1 MSRFA
6 ILPSVAVRGPWRYLP
21 IAPVFFVLGCASTAQ
36 SGVSNSPDAE
46 ATSVRRTTVA
56 EVQRIVAGNFS
67 VTPTAEPTSTP
78 PPTCAGAIWWHE
90 ARDHVGESRTV
101 QGPVV
106 AARTAPN
113 AAIALEIGQRY
124 PDPTGLLVLAPAGTE
139 SRVAG
144 RSICVAGRIANAS
157 GSTTI
162 DLRDASAI
170 VVVN

>member
-6 ILPSVAVRGPWRYLP
+6 IVRWWCLLP
-21 IAPVFFVLGCASTAQ
+21 IAFVLGVFGCASTAQ
-36 SGVSNSPDAE
+36 PGVSNSPDAQ
-46 ATSVRRTTVA
+46 ATSVRRTAVA

-67 VTPTAEPTSTP
+67 VTPIAESTSTP
-78 PPTCAGAIWWHE
+78 PPACAGAIWWYE
-90 ARDHVGESRTV
+90 ARDHLGESRTI

-106 AARTAPN
+106 AARQAPN
-113 AAIALEIGQRY
+113 AAVALEIGQRY
-124 PDPTGLLVLAPAGTE
+124 PDPTGLVVLAPAGTE

-144 RSICVAGRIANAS
+144 RSICVAGRIANVS

-162 DLRDASAI
+162 DVRDASAI